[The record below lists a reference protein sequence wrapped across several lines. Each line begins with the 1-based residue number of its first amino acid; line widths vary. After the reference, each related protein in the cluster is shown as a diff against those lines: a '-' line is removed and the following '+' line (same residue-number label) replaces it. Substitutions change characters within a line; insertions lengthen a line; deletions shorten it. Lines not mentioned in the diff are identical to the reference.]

1 MRSRQKARPAQMAET
16 LIRLRGRVKMELH
29 GPDGELKHSHEADN
43 LITTVGK
50 QDIVDQLLASPGQA
64 KPQYMAVGTG
74 STAAAIGDTALGTE
88 SARVALA
95 TKTRSTNVLTMTA
108 TFPAGTGTAALT
120 EAGVFS
126 AVSVGDLYSR
136 VVFSAINKG
145 AADSL
150 TITWTYTLS

>member
-1 MRSRQKARPAQMAET
+1 MSET
-16 LIRLRGRVKMELH
+16 LIRLKGRMKLELR
-29 GPDGELKHSHEADN
+29 GPDGELKDSREADN

-50 QDIVDQLLASPGQA
+50 QDIVDQLLASPAQA

-95 TKTRSTNVLTMTA
+95 TKTRSGAVLTMTA
-108 TFPAGTGTAALT
+108 TFPAGTGTAALA
-120 EAGVFS
+120 EAGVLS
-126 AVSVGDLYSR
+126 ASSSGDLYSR
-136 VVFSAINKG
+136 VVFSAINK
-145 AADSL
+145 AAGDSL